1 MAYKVIWSPKAEKT
15 FDIVIDYLQ
24 RNWTNKQIKT
34 FITETQWVLRMLTKN
49 PYMFRG
55 SEKENIHETLITKHN
70 LVLYQINNK
79 EKKVELLSFFDTRK
93 DPKKKPL

>member
-24 RNWTNKQIKT
+24 KNWTEKQIKT
-34 FITETQWVLRMLTKN
+34 FIIETQRVLRMLAKN

-55 SEKENIHETLITKHN
+55 SEKENIHEI
-70 LVLYQINNK
+70 LVSNIIYCCIK
-79 EKKVELLSFFDTRK
+79 
-93 DPKKKPL
+93 

>member
-24 RNWTNKQIKT
+24 KNWTEKQIKT
-34 FITETQWVLRMLTKN
+34 FIIETQRVLHMLTKN

-55 SEKENIHETLITKHN
+55 SEKENIH
-70 LVLYQINNK
+70 
-79 EKKVELLSFFDTRK
+79 
-93 DPKKKPL
+93 